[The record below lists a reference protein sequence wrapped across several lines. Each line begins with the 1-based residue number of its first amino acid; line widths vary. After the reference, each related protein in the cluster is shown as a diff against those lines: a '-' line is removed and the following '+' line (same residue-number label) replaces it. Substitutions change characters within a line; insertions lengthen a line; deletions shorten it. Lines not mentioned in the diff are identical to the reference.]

1 MTEKSGLCLSG
12 GGVKGF
18 AHIGVLK
25 ALEENNITFDAVSGN
40 SAGSL
45 VGAAYALGYSSDEIL
60 EFCKNQKL
68 TDILGYSSISKK
80 YADVKQGENAVNMI
94 KNFNPAINSE
104 IIENFLLALIGDKGF
119 DDMKIPFYCVAVN
132 LKDGRE
138 IVFEDGE
145 LGKCCRASCS
155 IPGVFTPVEYNDMIL
170 VDGMVSNNMVRLGLG
185 AMVVL
190 GSMAIAMYRINRRR
204 QSRKRHEHALAQL
217 ETSGQQNAEFLSNV
231 SHELRTPINMVLGIS
246 EVILEKDISPEVR
259 EDMLSIQLAGKR
271 LSNQINNMLDY
282 TEIVEGTLIP
292 AKEPYMITSVLN
304 DIITMT

>member
-170 VDGMVSNNMVRLGLG
+170 VDGMVSNNMPADVLKNRGIDKVLSVNLKKYSTVGKNSTKYLDILTTTIDIMAKRSFEQGL
-185 AMVVL
+185 A
-190 GSMAIAMYRINRRR
+190 N
-204 QSRKRHEHALAQL
+204 
-217 ETSGQQNAEFLSNV
+217 SNLV
-231 SHELRTPINMVLGIS
+231 
-246 EVILEKDISPEVR
+246 ISP
-259 EDMLSIQLAGKR
+259 
-271 LSNQINNMLDY
+271 MLD
-282 TEIVEGTLIP
+282 I
-292 AKEPYMITSVLN
+292 KSSFNITN
-304 DIITMT
+304 DMVDNLYNIGYNEAVKNMDKITALFSKN